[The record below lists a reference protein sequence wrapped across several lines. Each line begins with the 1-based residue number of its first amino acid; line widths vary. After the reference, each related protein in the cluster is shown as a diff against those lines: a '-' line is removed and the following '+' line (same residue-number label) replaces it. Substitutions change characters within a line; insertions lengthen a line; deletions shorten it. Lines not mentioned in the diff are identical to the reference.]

1 MKIFITRKIQPIA
14 KELLTKEGFEVT
26 VFNKNRP
33 ITKKELLTKAKD
45 ADAIIALLTEK
56 FDKEVIDQLPK
67 CKIIANFAVG
77 YNNIDVEYAN
87 KKGII
92 VTNTPDVLTEATAE
106 TAVSL
111 ILACAKRITEVDKFV
126 RQGKFKGWEP
136 ELFIGVELKN
146 KTVGIIGAG
155 RIGFETAKRI
165 KAFDTKIIYY
175 NRSKKENFENKLNA
189 KKVSLNK
196 LLKTADIISLHI
208 PLSKETYHLLD
219 KNKLQLLKP
228 TAILVNTAR
237 GEVVDEK
244 YLIKM
249 LKKKKIFSA
258 GFDVYENEPDLNKE
272 LFKLNN
278 VVLLPHIGSAT
289 NESRSAIAELAARN
303 VINVLKGKKPITP
316 VKI

>member
-14 KELLTKEGFEVT
+14 KELLTNEGFEVT

-56 FDKEVIDQLPK
+56 FDKEVIDRLPN

-77 YNNIDVEYAN
+77 YNNINVEYAN
-87 KKGII
+87 QKGII

-111 ILACAKRITEVDKFV
+111 ILACAKRIPEVDKFV
-126 RQGKFKGWEP
+126 REGKFKGWEP
-136 ELFIGVELKN
+136 ELFLGVELKN
-146 KTVGIIGAG
+146 KTVGIVGAG

-175 NRSKKENFENKLNA
+175 NRSKKENFENELNA

-208 PLSKETYHLLD
+208 PLSKETHHLLD

-237 GEVVDEK
+237 GEIVDEK

-258 GFDVYENEPDLNKE
+258 GFDVYENEPNLNKE

-289 NESRSAIAELAARN
+289 NESRSAIAKLAARN

>member
-1 MKIFITRKIQPIA
+1 MKIFITRKIQPVA
-14 KELLTKEGFEVT
+14 KELLEKEGFKVT

-33 ITKKELLTKAKD
+33 ITKEELLKKAKD
-45 ADAIIALLTEK
+45 ADAIISLLTEK

-77 YNNIDVEYAN
+77 YNNIDVKYAN
-87 KKGII
+87 EKGII

-111 ILACAKRITEVDKFV
+111 ILACAKRIPEVDRFV
-126 RQGKFKGWEP
+126 RENKFKGWEP

-155 RIGFETAKRI
+155 RIGYETAKRI
-165 KAFDTKIIYY
+165 KAFGTKIIYY
-175 NRSKKENFENKLNA
+175 NRSRKENFEKELNA

-208 PLSKETYHLLD
+208 PLNSETHHLL
-219 KNKLQLLKP
+219 NKDNLQLLKP

-244 YLIKM
+244 YLIRM

-258 GFDVYENEPDLNKE
+258 GFDVYENEPNLNPE
-272 LFKLNN
+272 LFKLTN

-289 NESRSAIAELAARN
+289 NESRSAIAELAAKN
-303 VINVLKGKKPITP
+303 VIRVLKGKKPVTP
-316 VKI
+316 VKV

>member
-14 KELLTKEGFEVT
+14 KELLEKEGFKVT

-33 ITKKELLTKAKD
+33 ITKEELLKKAKD
-45 ADAIIALLTEK
+45 ADAIISLLTEK
-56 FDKEVIDQLPK
+56 FDKDVIDQLPK

-77 YNNIDVEYAN
+77 YNNIDVKYAN
-87 KKGII
+87 EKGII

-111 ILACAKRITEVDKFV
+111 ILACAKRIPEVDRFV
-126 RQGKFKGWEP
+126 RENKFKGWEP

-155 RIGFETAKRI
+155 RIGYETAKRI
-165 KAFDTKIIYY
+165 KAFGTKIIYY
-175 NRSKKENFENKLNA
+175 NRSRKENFEKELNA

-208 PLSKETYHLLD
+208 PLNSETHHLL
-219 KNKLQLLKP
+219 NKDNLQLLKP

-244 YLIKM
+244 YLIRM

-258 GFDVYENEPDLNKE
+258 GFDVYKNEPNLNPE
-272 LFKLNN
+272 LFKLAN

-289 NESRSAIAELAARN
+289 NESRSAIAELAAKN
-303 VINVLKGKKPITP
+303 VIQVLKGKKPITP
-316 VKI
+316 VKV